1 MSDPKPPDDFDLLHN
16 FAHDLKSPLSALKGY
31 IELVEASGELND
43 RQLQF
48 NHRAQQA
55 LAKIQNTVSELLTF
69 ARAEQRLELR
79 TEVCDLQE
87 IVDDNLNT
95 LGILAQEQHIKIET
109 DIASTEQFVYGDYR
123 ALDKVFANLI
133 SNAIKYNRVGGSIRI
148 STEDRGDWIEVHIS
162 DTGLGIPEKDLPR
175 IFEKFYRAK
184 QNTDH
189 QIEGTGLGLSFVQMI
204 IDRHGG
210 TISAES
216 EVEQGTTF
224 SFTLPRAVVSS
235 DDFDRERDDDVDDR
249 DQESREEH
257 KDSDSGI
264 IY

>member
-16 FAHDLKSPLSALKGY
+16 FAHDLKAPLSALKGF

-43 RQLQF
+43 KQRQF

-55 LAKIQNTVSELLTF
+55 LNKMQKTVNELLLF
-69 ARAEQRLELR
+69 ARTEQRLELR

-87 IVDDNLNT
+87 LVDDNINT
-95 LGILAQEQHIKIET
+95 LGILAQEQHISIET
-109 DIASTEQFVYGDYR
+109 DIASTEQFVHGDPK
-123 ALDKVFANLI
+123 ALDTVFANLI

-148 STEDRGDWIEVHIS
+148 STDDKGDWIEVHVA

-175 IFEKFYRAK
+175 VFEKFYRAK
-184 QNTDH
+184 HKTDH
-189 QIEGTGLGLSFVQMI
+189 PIEGTGLGLSFVQMI
-204 IDRHGG
+204 IERHSG

-216 EVEQGTTF
+216 ELGKGTTF
-224 SFTLPRAVVSS
+224 SFTLPRAVLSS
-235 DDFDRERDDDVDDR
+235 GDFDRERDDDVDDR
-249 DQESREEH
+249 DQEIREEH
-257 KDSDSGI
+257 RDSDSGV